1 MMNAG
6 GVIFDNL
13 PMLFAIGSAVGLASE
28 SGIAALSAAVSVFVT
43 NITISTVLSITP
55 EMASQGGKYA
65 MVVGIPTLQMGVFG
79 GLICGILAA
88 WCYNRF
94 HTMQLPE
101 FLGFFSGK
109 RFVAIATAFLSFLM
123 GLLLPYVWQH
133 IQAGIDALSVI
144 VNGDNQA
151 ASTFIFGLVERALIP
166 LGLHHIWYPSFWYS
180 FGDYTTQAGQVIHGD
195 QTIWFKM
202 LEEGVKSFS
211 SDTYQNAG
219 KFMQGEF
226 PLMLFALPAACLAMY
241 HEAHTKNKKI
251 AAGIL
256 FSAALTCF
264 LTGITEPVEFTFIFV
279 APILYVF
286 NAIMAG
292 LAYMTMY
299 LLHAHIAKSFSA
311 GFIDYLSF
319 GILPSFNG
327 YQTNFLSAII
337 IGIPMALI
345 YYFTFR
351 FVIRRFDVKTP
362 GRTEVTASAN
372 DKSDS
377 ELATEIIGL
386 LGGAQNIDSV
396 GSCITRLRL
405 EVAKS
410 DAVDRDGLNGLGAR
424 GVVFVGDN
432 GIQGAVLKKVS
443 IIDVAKHAGVSVS
456 TVSLV
461 LRQKGKISEATIE
474 KVNAAITTLGY
485 VHNVAAAN
493 LRANTSN
500 LIGLILRD
508 FSDSFS
514 IKIRQCPLPLV
525 AVSQSLLDEKCNLVM
540 RDNRQ
545 AANLAARYL
554 IERGHRTI
562 AYIGGREGC
571 LIREQR
577 LLGFR
582 SAMTQNG
589 LVWRD
594 DYSPACSDDTQA
606 AAMATRQLLEK
617 NSSITALLC
626 HSPDAMIGSISGIH
640 QVGRTVGKDVFLT
653 QQVALIGFEDML
665 HVNLTSP
672 SFTYV
677 SSASDETGRQAAGL
691 IIRKLKE
698 PDLQTQ
704 RITLSGQLIARESA

>member
-1 MMNAG
+1 MSLISGFVKSLSKLSMIGRALMLPISLLPAAGLLLAFGDKFHMPLMMNAG

-43 NITISTVLSITP
+43 NITIGTVLSITP
-55 EMASQGGKYA
+55 EMASSGGKYA

-94 HTMQLPE
+94 HTLQLPE
-101 FLGFFSGK
+101 FLGFFSG
-109 RFVAIATAFLSFLM
+109 
-123 GLLLPYVWQH
+123 
-133 IQAGIDALSVI
+133 
-144 VNGDNQA
+144 
-151 ASTFIFGLVERALIP
+151 
-166 LGLHHIWYPSFWYS
+166 
-180 FGDYTTQAGQVIHGD
+180 IHGD

-211 SDTYQNAG
+211 SDTYQDAG

-337 IGIPMALI
+337 IGVPMALI

-362 GRTEVTASAN
+362 GRTEATATTD
-372 DKSDS
+372 DKTDS
-377 ELATEIIGL
+377 EIATDIIGL
-386 LGGAQNIDSV
+386 LGGAQNINSV

-410 DAVDRDGLNGLGAR
+410 DAVDKDGLNGLGAR

-432 GIQGAVLKKVS
+432 GIQVIFGARAQF
-443 IIDVAKHAGVSVS
+443 IAQTMS
-456 TVSLV
+456 T
-461 LRQKGKISEATIE
+461 
-474 KVNAAITTLGY
+474 
-485 VHNVAAAN
+485 
-493 LRANTSN
+493 
-500 LIGLILRD
+500 
-508 FSDSFS
+508 
-514 IKIRQCPLPLV
+514 
-525 AVSQSLLDEKCNLVM
+525 
-540 RDNRQ
+540 
-545 AANLAARYL
+545 
-554 IERGHRTI
+554 
-562 AYIGGREGC
+562 
-571 LIREQR
+571 
-577 LLGFR
+577 
-582 SAMTQNG
+582 
-589 LVWRD
+589 
-594 DYSPACSDDTQA
+594 
-606 AAMATRQLLEK
+606 
-617 NSSITALLC
+617 
-626 HSPDAMIGSISGIH
+626 MIG
-640 QVGRTVGKDVFLT
+640 K
-653 QQVALIGFEDML
+653 
-665 HVNLTSP
+665 
-672 SFTYV
+672 
-677 SSASDETGRQAAGL
+677 
-691 IIRKLKE
+691 
-698 PDLQTQ
+698 
-704 RITLSGQLIARESA
+704 